1 MIHAEW
7 VEMKKKEFSEQKL
20 TPMKKISNNFI
31 DNTINKNNLNAI
43 KTIFYLATVLDN
55 FDFDKEMDSLEIDL
69 KSMFKYTNITAQE
82 ARNNLKAMQE
92 TSITFINEEKK
103 WELHIVLIPRI
114 EFFYGQNRIEIDL
127 YSKIAKLIVEVKDN
141 YTYVDT
147 NVLMSLKSKH
157 TIRILPLLEKL
168 RGYSSHIAKRKIMSL
183 EALNQFFGTKYKNIY
198 EIERK
203 ILKPAKE
210 ELDSRP
216 IISFIYRVQME
227 SFGRGRPRATS
238 VVIDVIV
245 PAQYYLSTKRIF
257 IEYMRKEFVNRDI
270 LKTIDKETHNP
281 TLLSISKHGKLYD
294 KNSENSFDAKRA
306 NELWDMLYRF
316 AQEGELDV
324 LLQ

>member
-1 MIHAEW
+1 MIHSEW
-7 VEMKKKEFSEQKL
+7 IDMRKKELEEQKL

-43 KTIFYLATVLDN
+43 KTIFYIATILDN
-55 FDFDKEMDSLEIDL
+55 FDFDKEIGTLDIDL
-69 KSMFKYTNITAQE
+69 KKMFKYTNITAQE

-114 EFFYGQNRIEIDL
+114 EFFYGRNFIQIDL

-141 YTYVDT
+141 YTYIDT
-147 NVLMSLKSKH
+147 TVLMSLKSKH
-157 TIRILPLLEKL
+157 SIRMLPLLEKL
-168 RGYSSHIAKRKIMSL
+168 RGYSRHIAKRKIMSL
-183 EALNQFFGTKYKNIY
+183 EDLNQFFGTKYKNIY

-216 IISFIYRVQME
+216 LISFVYQVQME

-238 VVIDVIV
+238 VVIDVV
-245 PAQYYLSTKRIF
+245 VRPEYYLSSRRVF
-257 IEYMRKEFVNRDI
+257 IEHMRKDYVNRDI
-270 LKTIDKETHNP
+270 LKSIDKDTHNP
-281 TLLSISKHGKLYD
+281 IVISISKYGKLYD
-294 KNSENSFDAKRA
+294 ENSGHTFDAKRA

-316 AQEGELDV
+316 AKEERLEV
-324 LLQ
+324 LFG

>member
-1 MIHAEW
+1 MIHSEW
-7 VEMKKKEFSEQKL
+7 VDMRKRELAEQKL

-31 DNTINKNNLNAI
+31 ENTINKNNLNAI
-43 KTIFYLATVLDN
+43 KIIFYLATVLND

-69 KSMFKYTNITAQE
+69 KQMFKYTNITAQE
-82 ARNNLKAMQE
+82 ARNNLRAMQE

-103 WELHIVLIPRI
+103 LELHIILIPRI

-141 YTYVDT
+141 YTYLDT

-157 TIRILPLLEKL
+157 SIRILPLLEKI
-168 RGYSSHIAKRKIMSL
+168 RGYSSHIAKRKVMSL
-183 EALNQFFGTKYKNIY
+183 EDLNQFFGTKYKNIY

-216 IISFIYRVQME
+216 LISFVYQVRME

-238 VVIDVIV
+238 VVIDVV
-245 PAQYYLSTKRIF
+245 VRPEYYLSSRRIF
-257 IEYMRKEFVNRDI
+257 IEFMRKDYINRDI
-270 LKTIDKETHNP
+270 LKSIDKNSHNP
-281 TLLSISKHGKLYD
+281 VVISISKYGKLYNQ
-294 KNSENSFDAKRA
+294 NSGNIFDAKRA
-306 NELWDMLYRF
+306 NEIWDMLYKL
-316 AQEGELDV
+316 AKEGKLEILDF
-324 LLQ
+324 

>member
-1 MIHAEW
+1 MIHSEW
-7 VEMKKKEFSEQKL
+7 VEMKKKKFTEQKL

-43 KTIFYLATVLDN
+43 KTIFYLATVLDD
-55 FDFDKEMDSLEIDL
+55 FDFNKEIGTLKIDL
-69 KSMFKYTNITAQE
+69 KKMFKYTNLTAQE

-141 YTYVDT
+141 YTYIDT
-147 NVLMSLKSKH
+147 NILMSLKSKH
-157 TIRILPLLEKL
+157 SIRILPLLEKL

-183 EALNQFFGTKYKNIY
+183 EDLNQFFGTKYKNIY

-216 IISFIYRVQME
+216 LISFVYRVQME

-238 VVIDVIV
+238 VIIDVVIR
-245 PAQYYLSTKRIF
+245 PEYYLSSKRIF
-257 IEYMRKEFVNRDI
+257 IEYMRKDYINRDI
-270 LKTIDKETHNP
+270 LKIIDKKTGKP
-281 TLLSISKHGKLYD
+281 MLLSISKYGKLYD
-294 KNSENSFDAKRA
+294 KDSGDSFDAKRA
-306 NELWDMLYRF
+306 NEIWDRLYVL
-316 AQEGELDV
+316 AKKGELEI
-324 LLQ
+324 LK